1 MLNVSIAV
9 ATVPFAPIPT
19 VSPTAIDPSAA
30 IHGAAQILLPH
41 IERGQRIDAA
51 TLRTAMEI
59 AFGACDA
66 SGAWDWK
73 TAYDACEAAT
83 VLFLRRYGKALLR
96 KAGSPTAALPLL
108 ERIVD
113 LLPTHTR
120 RSQESET
127 FQQFSTPVPLGLA
140 ALTAAAIKSADRV
153 LEPSAG
159 TGLLAI
165 LAEICG
171 GALMLNELAEIRAGL
186 LSRLF
191 PGIPVTR
198 FDAAQIDDHLDPG
211 TTPSVVLMNPPF
223 SAMAHVQGRMAD
235 AAFRH
240 VASAL
245 ARLADGGRL
254 VAITGSNV
262 SPEQQAWREA
272 FVQLQERGRVVFTAA
287 IDGAVFA
294 RHGTTF
300 PTRLTVIDKLPA
312 HDPSAFPA
320 SAGTAPDVAT
330 LIAWIGEHVP
340 ARLPVAPAG
349 RATATITPIATARP
363 ARSYLPRPAAKPP
376 ACSAAGPEG
385 VELAYETLDWSPDDS
400 GRITDAI
407 YEEYRLQT
415 IRIPGARPHPTK
427 LVQSAA
433 MASVAPPKPSY
444 RPMLPATIVTNGL
457 LSDAQ
462 LETVIYA
469 SEAHS
474 DVLAGSWTVDE
485 TFDVVSAARDDA
497 ANAVRFRRGFMLGDG
512 TGAGK
517 GRQSAGIILDN
528 WMKGRRKALWIS
540 KSDKLIEDA
549 QRDWSALGM
558 ERLLVTPL
566 SRFPQGKDIRL
577 DQGILFTTYATLR
590 SDERGEK
597 ASRVRQIVDW
607 LGSDFDGVIVFDESH
622 AMQNAGGGKG
632 ERGDVAA
639 SQQGRAGLR
648 LQHALPNARIVYVS
662 ATGATT
668 VHNLAYAQ
676 RLGLWGGEDFPFATR
691 GEFVEAIEAGGVAA
705 MEVLA
710 RDLRAL
716 GLYTARSLS
725 YDGVQYELLEH
736 KLTPEQI
743 RIYDAYAGAFGVIH
757 NNLNAAMEAANITTT
772 TGSTPTLNR
781 QAKSAARSA
790 FESTKQ
796 RFFGHLL
803 TSMKTPTLIGAIDQ
817 DLADGHAAVI
827 QIVSTGEALMERRL
841 AEVPTEEWN
850 DIRVDITPRE
860 YVLSYLQHSFPVQL
874 YEPFTDSEGNL
885 SSRPVYRD
893 GQPVECREAVARR
906 DRLIEKLA
914 SLPPV
919 PGALDQIVQRFGTHI
934 VAEVTGRSRRIV
946 RKTGPSGIDR
956 LVVENRAGSANLAEA
971 QAFMD
976 DQKRIL
982 VFSDAGGTGRSYH
995 AELTAKN
1002 QRLRV
1007 HYLLEPG
1014 WKADAAIQGL
1024 GRTNRTNQ
1032 AQPPLFR
1039 PISTDV
1045 KAEKRFLS
1053 TIARRLD
1060 TLGAITRGQRQTGG
1074 QGLFRPE
1081 DNLESQYARDA
1092 LRQLYLLLVRGKVE
1106 GCSLEMFENATG
1118 LALMDSCSLKDELPP
1133 ITTFLNR
1140 LLALTIELQGILFTA
1155 FEQLLNARIE
1165 GAIASGSYDLGL
1177 ETLRAESFCVTDR
1190 CTIHV
1195 HPASDAETRLLTITQ
1210 RERNQPVS
1218 LTEVLARLDDP
1229 RAKLLINERSGRVAV
1244 QVPAPSL
1251 MLDDGE
1257 IERRVRLIRPME
1269 RHQASLKMMAE
1280 SHWVEAD
1287 KPEFA
1292 EAWNAELAAV
1302 PEFTESTI
1310 YIVTGLL
1317 LPIWK
1322 RLPNESSRVYR
1333 LQTDEGERI
1342 IGRRVSPAWA
1352 AGALATGAPSLTA
1365 GDAFTALLDGKTIL
1379 DLTEGLQ
1386 LRRSRV
1392 MGVNRIELSGFTD
1405 TMRDRLSAYGLF
1417 HEIISWKLRMFVPTD
1432 AAGPEVLAKVLERYT
1447 IERIGEREAA

>member
-1 MLNVSIAV
+1 MNDLSPITAHE
-9 ATVPFAPIPT
+9 AVPFAQ
-19 VSPTAIDPSAA
+19 AISDAA
-30 IHGAAQILLPH
+30 AGGVFAAAQLLLPR
-41 IERGQRIDAA
+41 IERGERVDAA
-51 TLRTAMEI
+51 VLRAIME
-59 AFGACDA
+59 AAYSASDT

-83 VLFLRRYGKALLR
+83 VLFLRKYGKTLFR
-96 KAGSPTAALPLL
+96 KAGSPAAVLPIFTK
-108 ERIVD
+108 IVG

-120 RSQESET
+120 RSTESET
-127 FQQFSTPVPLGLA
+127 FQQFSTPIPLALA
-140 ALTAAAIKSADRV
+140 AATAAAITPSDCV

-165 LAEICG
+165 LGEITG
-171 GALMLNELAEIRAGL
+171 GTLLLNELAETRADL
-186 LSRLF
+186 LSALF
-191 PGIPVTR
+191 PAITVTR
-198 FDAAQIDDHLDPG
+198 FDAAQIDDHLDRALI
-211 TTPSVVLMNPPF
+211 PSVVLMNPPF
-223 SAMAHVQGRMAD
+223 SAMANVSGRMARTTY
-235 AAFRH
+235 RH
-240 VASAL
+240 IASAL

-254 VAITGSNV
+254 VAITGV
-262 SPEQQAWREA
+262 SFAPEAPAWRDA
-272 FVQLQERGRVVFTAA
+272 FAHLQGPGRVVFTAA
-287 IDGAVFA
+287 IGGAVYA
-294 RHGTTF
+294 KHGTTIE
-300 PTRLTVIDKLPA
+300 TRLTVIDKVPA
-312 HDPSAFPA
+312 DDPGTFPT
-320 SAGTAPDVAT
+320 SPGMAPDVAT
-330 LIAWIGEHVP
+330 LLGWIGTHIP
-340 ARLPVAPAG
+340 PRPPVAS
-349 RATATITPIATARP
+349 ATVVGTAVTSAPRTV
-363 ARSYLPRPAAKPP
+363 RSYLARTGVA
-376 ACSAAGPEG
+376 SGPKTPTADPEAI
-385 VELAYETLDWSPDDS
+385 ELAYETIDWTPSE
-400 GRITDAI
+400 GGHLTEAI
-407 YEEYRLQT
+407 YEEYSLQSL
-415 IRIPGARPHPTK
+415 RIPGARPHPTK

-433 MASVAPPKPSY
+433 MASAPPPKPSY
-444 RPMLPATIVTNGL
+444 RPRLPRTLLSGDV

-469 SEAHS
+469 GEAHS
-474 DVLAGSWTVDE
+474 EFLAGAWTVDE
-485 TFDVVSAARDDA
+485 TFDFVTAAPDDA
-497 ANAVRFRRGFMLGDG
+497 GKAVRFRRGFMLGDG

-528 WMKGRRKALWIS
+528 WMQGRRRAVWIS
-540 KSDKLIEDA
+540 KSDKLLEDA

-566 SRFPQGKDIRL
+566 SRFQQGKAIRL
-577 DQGILFTTYATLR
+577 AEGILFLTYATLR
-590 SDERGEK
+590 SDDRGEK
-597 ASRVRQIVDW
+597 LSRVRQIVEW
-607 LGSDFDGVIVFDESH
+607 LGADFDGVIIFDESH
-622 AMQNAGGGKG
+622 AMQNAGGGKS
-632 ERGDVAA
+632 ERGDVAP

-648 LQHALPNARIVYVS
+648 LQHALANARVVYVS

-691 GEFVEAIEAGGVAA
+691 AEFVEAIEGGGMAA

-710 RDLRAL
+710 RDLRSL
-716 GLYTARSLS
+716 GLYTSRSLS
-725 YDGVQYELLEH
+725 YDGVEYELVEH
-736 KLTPEQI
+736 QLTDEQR
-743 RIYDAYAGAFGVIH
+743 RIYDAYAGAFAIIH
-757 NNLNAAMEAANITTT
+757 NNLDAAMEAANIT
-772 TGSTPTLNR
+772 GARGTLNR

-790 FESTKQ
+790 FESAKQ

-803 TSMKTPTLIGAIDQ
+803 TSMKTPTLLRSIER
-817 DLADGHAAVI
+817 DLKDGHAAVV

-841 AEVPTEEWN
+841 AEIPTEEWN

-860 YVLSYLQHSFPVQL
+860 YVLDYLAHSFPVQL

-893 GQPVECREAVARR
+893 GQPVESREAAARR

-919 PGALDQIVQRFGTHI
+919 PGALDQLVQRFGTDM
-934 VAEVTGRSRRIV
+934 VAEVTGRLRRVI
-946 RKTGPSGIDR
+946 RKGDR
-956 LVVENRAGSANLAEA
+956 LMVENRAASANLAETS
-971 QAFMD
+971 AFMD

-995 AELTAKN
+995 AELSARN

-1039 PISTDV
+1039 PIATNV

-1106 GCSLEMFENATG
+1106 GCSLQMFEQTTG
-1118 LALMDSCSLKDELPP
+1118 LKLTDDNGVRDELPP

-1140 LLALTIELQGILFTA
+1140 LLALTIALQAVLFTS
-1155 FEQLLNARIE
+1155 FEQLLNAKIE
-1165 GAIASGSYDLGL
+1165 GAIASGTYDVGL
-1177 ETLRAESFCVTDR
+1177 ETLQAESFVVTER
-1190 CTIHV
+1190 HTIYT
-1195 HPASDAETRLLTITQ
+1195 HPATGAETRLLTIMQ
-1210 RERNQPVS
+1210 RQRNRPVT
-1218 LTEVLARLDDP
+1218 LDHVLDHLSDP
-1229 RAKLLINERSGRVAV
+1229 RAVMLVNERSGRASL
-1244 QVPAPSL
+1244 QVPAASI

-1269 RHQASLKMMAE
+1269 HHNASLKIMAE
-1280 SHWVEAD
+1280 SHWQEASRE
-1287 KPEFA
+1287 KFA
-1292 EAWNAELAAV
+1292 AAWEVELASV
-1302 PEFTESTI
+1302 PEFSDSTI
-1310 YIVTGLL
+1310 HIAAGLL

-1322 RLPNESSRVYR
+1322 RLPNESTRVYR

-1342 IGRRVSPAWA
+1342 VGRKVSPAWA
-1352 AGALATGAPSLTA
+1352 ANATETGPSGLVPT
-1365 GDAFTALLDGKTIL
+1365 DAFAALMEGRTIL
-1379 DLTEGLQ
+1379 DLAKGLQ
-1386 LRRSRV
+1386 LRRVRV
-1392 MGVNRIELSGFTD
+1392 MGAHRIELSGFID

-1432 AAGPEVLAKVLERYT
+1432 ASGAEVMAKLLERYP
-1447 IERIGEREAA
+1447 IERIGDREAA